1 MQSSADALP
10 DEHNEPLDEQRFI
23 ELTGQRIGRLRKR
36 QKLSRRAL
44 SELSGL
50 SQRYLVQLENGA
62 GNISIGRL
70 FQLARALDCP
80 IEHLLY
86 RAQPVSDGSRIAVL
100 YEAADDQ
107 QQRAVRDIL
116 DGPSGRAR
124 RVCLIGLRGAGKS
137 TLGKCAAEQLS
148 VPFRELNTEIE
159 TLSAMPV
166 DEMMA
171 LYGQEGYRR
180 MEKRALAQIANTT
193 DSILLAAAGGVVSNR
208 ETFDFLLQH
217 FHTIWLKASP
227 EEHMQRVIDQG
238 DYRPMAGNPD
248 AMQELRDILTRRES
262 VYARAHRV
270 VDTHASTLAQSTEE
284 VVTAIGELAGPSFT
298 CAR

>member
-1 MQSSADALP
+1 MSGGADALRA
-10 DEHNEPLDEQRFI
+10 DDGELDERQFI
-23 ELTGQRIGRLRKR
+23 ALTGQRIGQLRKR

-70 FQLARALDCP
+70 FQLARALNCP
-80 IEHLLY
+80 LEQLLY
-86 RAQPVSDGSRIAVL
+86 RPQPSADGARIGLL
-100 YEAADDQ
+100 YEAASDA

-116 DGPSGRAR
+116 DAGAGRAR
-124 RVCLIGLRGAGKS
+124 RICLIGLRGAGKS
-137 TLGKCAAEQLS
+137 TLGQRAAERLAL
-148 VPFRELNTEIE
+148 PFCELNSEIE
-159 TLSAMPV
+159 TASAMPV

-171 LYGQEGYRR
+171 LYGQEGYRH
-180 MEKRALAQIANTT
+180 MERRALAQIAGRA
-193 DSILLAAAGGVVSNR
+193 DSILLAAAGGVVSNA

-238 DYRPMAGNPD
+238 DYRPMADNPD
-248 AMQELRDILTRRES
+248 AMQQLRDILTRRES
-262 VYARAHRV
+262 LYARAHRS
-270 VDTHASTLAQSTEE
+270 VDTRAQTLAQSTDD
-284 VVTAIGELAGPSFT
+284 VIAAIGELTGQQVSR
-298 CAR
+298 AR